1 MARPTV
7 TEFTESEH
15 SYKVER
21 EGISCSSR
29 IPYLGYAYDQLKNL
43 EEAKFRLF
51 IDGKRSKYPTAA
63 EYKAATR

>member
-1 MARPTV
+1 MAKPIATK
-7 TEFTESEH
+7 FTESEH
-15 SYKVER
+15 TYKVECD
-21 EGISCSSR
+21 GISCTSR